1 MSSKWEFDPIIEVYI
16 LIDPKPK
23 GRPRFAR
30 RGRFVTTYTPPE
42 TKAYEDILRRSLLE
56 KWGQEPLPKEIPIGI
71 DVVFHL
77 PKPKSSKNHYPIVK
91 PDIDNFLKSI
101 LDALNGSVLQ
111 DDCSVVRLAAEKKYS
126 TEGFIELKIY
136 SLYGIKKSEF

>member
-1 MSSKWEFDPIIEVYI
+1 MSSKWEFDPILEVYI

-30 RGRFVTTYTPPE
+30 KGRFVTTYTPKE
-42 TKAYEDILRRSLLE
+42 TKDYEDILRRSLSE
-56 KWGQEPLPKEIPIGI
+56 KWGQAPLPKEIPIGI
-71 DVVFHL
+71 DVVFNL
-77 PKPKSSKNHYPIVK
+77 QKPKSSKNHYPTVK

-101 LDALNGSVLQ
+101 LDALNGSVLH
-111 DDCSVVRLAAEKKYS
+111 DDCSVVRLTAEKKYS

-136 SLYGIKKSEF
+136 SLYGIKKSQF